1 MCQSL
6 ESKDQLSVIVMIGGI
21 MGYGDRA
28 KGFSVAY
35 EDGLTLLEPL
45 GEDKVGSSRY
55 MQHNVW

>member
-21 MGYGDRA
+21 MGRGDRA
-28 KGFSVAY
+28 KGFSVAH
-35 EDGLTLLEPL
+35 EDGLTLLDPL

-55 MQHNVW
+55 LQHNVW

>member
-1 MCQSL
+1 
-6 ESKDQLSVIVMIGGI
+6 MIGGI